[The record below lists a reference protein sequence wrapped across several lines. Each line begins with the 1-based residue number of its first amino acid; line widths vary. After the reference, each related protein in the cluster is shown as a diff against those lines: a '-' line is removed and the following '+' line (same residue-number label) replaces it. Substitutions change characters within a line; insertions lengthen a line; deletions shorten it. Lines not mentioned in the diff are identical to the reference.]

1 MYEEIS
7 FWEQRIESLE
17 RQRNLY
23 TRKPAWT
30 SQMIKDV
37 EQIDYYINECEVEL
51 DKLYAEVDR
60 LEWMYD

>member
-23 TRKPAWT
+23 ARKPAWT

>member
-17 RQRNLY
+17 RQRALY
-23 TRKPAWT
+23 TRQASWT

-37 EQIDYYINECEVEL
+37 EQIDYYINECEIEL
-51 DKLYAEVDR
+51 DRLYAEVDR